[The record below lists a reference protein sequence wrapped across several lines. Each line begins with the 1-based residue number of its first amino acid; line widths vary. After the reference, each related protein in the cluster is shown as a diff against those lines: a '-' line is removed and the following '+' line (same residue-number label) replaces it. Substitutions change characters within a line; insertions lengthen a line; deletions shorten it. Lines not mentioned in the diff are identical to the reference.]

1 VVSLLSQSHRQ
12 SSILVIQMAARH
24 IEPADLTNTSPKGGA
39 GRGLLKE
46 RAYAE
51 IKRGILSGRLAPGSF
66 LAERQLAAQLG
77 MSKTPVRSALERL
90 ESEGFLSI
98 SPQQGAII
106 RDLSVPEIADQYE
119 IRMAIEAFV
128 VRTITGKLT
137 PAQVGLVRANL
148 AAQQANLAA
157 GDVARGVALDEEFH
171 GLFCEFLGN
180 QEILR
185 VMGQL
190 RDKTHRVIFRVFTI
204 NGDRMLQSYEEHRA
218 IAEAVLQ
225 GEAALAATRVEEHL
239 RVGMKALLSRR
250 P

>member
-1 VVSLLSQSHRQ
+1 
-12 SSILVIQMAARH
+12 MAARRT
-24 IEPADLTNTSPKGGA
+24 EPAVLTNGSSRGGS

-51 IKRGILSGRLAPGSF
+51 IKREILGGRLAPGSF

-119 IRMAIEAFV
+119 IRMAIESFV
-128 VRTITGKLT
+128 VRALAGKLA
-137 PAQVGLVRANL
+137 PPQVGLVRANL
-148 AAQQANLAA
+148 KAQHANLAA
-157 GDVARGVALDEEFH
+157 GGDVARGVALDEEFH

-180 QEILR
+180 QEVLR

-190 RDKTHRVIFRVFTI
+190 R
-204 NGDRMLQSYEEHRA
+204 
-218 IAEAVLQ
+218 
-225 GEAALAATRVEEHL
+225 
-239 RVGMKALLSRR
+239 
-250 P
+250 